1 MVCNRISNKLF
12 AAKGEKQDMSTGE
25 NIKRIRKFRG
35 MTQKELGIAI
45 GIGEESASPR
55 MAQYETDNRT
65 PRKEMLH
72 KMAVVLDVD
81 PRNISIPTGYRE
93 EDMIYRLL
101 VLEDY
106 FPKMKLERNGM
117 FVYESVP
124 GTAVNHFAVD
134 DSEVTFAVEGN
145 QDAQIT
151 VQLEDDREYE
161 VFIDGI
167 AVGGMTTNVSGK
179 LVLSVELNEGVRTEI
194 RITGWR
200 RSKDLPPF

>member
-1 MVCNRISNKLF
+1 MYGGAASEAWGFSELIRIEDDGTISFGNYELATKSKLQDF
-12 AAKGEKQDMSTGE
+12 EYKGDLYKVKTFHEIT
-25 NIKRIRKFRG
+25 
-35 MTQKELGIAI
+35 
-45 GIGEESASPR
+45 
-55 MAQYETDNRT
+55 
-65 PRKEMLH
+65 
-72 KMAVVLDVD
+72 
-81 PRNISIPTGYRE
+81 
-93 EDMIYRLL
+93 
-101 VLEDY
+101 
-106 FPKMKLERNGM
+106 KLERNGM

-194 RITGWR
+194 RIAGR
-200 RSKDLPPF
+200 